1 MSKLIQVRN
10 VPADVHRT
18 LKVRAAQAGL
28 SLSDYVLNEITVV
41 ARRPTFD
48 ELVSLVQSDGS
59 VTPSEA
65 SPDAVRAERA
75 SH

>member
-1 MSKLIQVRN
+1 MPRLLQVRN
-10 VPADVHRT
+10 VPDDVHRT

-28 SLSDYVLNEITVV
+28 SLSDYVLRQITVA

-48 ELVSLVQSDGS
+48 ELVSLIQSDGS
-59 VTPSEA
+59 VEPSEDSA
-65 SPDAVRAERA
+65 AAVRDERA